1 MADWIAG
8 FISEYGYGALMGLMF
23 LENVFPPL
31 PSELIMPFAGY
42 VAARGELH
50 PIGVVVAGS
59 AGSLLGALAWYAVGY
74 WFGLER
80 LRRFVQRYGRWLTLC
95 ADEVDQAQRWFDRF
109 GGVAVGVG
117 RLVPAVRSIVS
128 VPAGVARMGLG
139 RFLLWST
146 LGTTAW
152 SGLLAALGY
161 QLGTRFSDVE
171 NWLQPV
177 SWAIVVIAVGGYLYR
192 LLRRQ

>member
-1 MADWIAG
+1 MTNWIAG
-8 FISEYGYGALMGLMF
+8 FIRDYGYGALAGLMF

-74 WFGLER
+74 WFGIDR
-80 LRRFVQRYGRWLTLC
+80 LKRFAQRHGRWLTLS
-95 ADEVDQAQRWFDRF
+95 ADEVDQAQRWFHRF

-117 RLVPAVRSIVS
+117 RLIPAVRSVIS

-146 LGTTAW
+146 VGTTAW
-152 SGLLAALGY
+152 SGLLTALGY
-161 QLGTRFSDVE
+161 QLGERFADVE
-171 NWLQPV
+171 RWLQPV
-177 SWAIVVIAVGGYLYR
+177 SWTIVVIALGGYWYR
-192 LLRRQ
+192 VARR